1 MITLEDLKRIAWK
14 APDYSDLKE
23 KDFLKILDEIT
34 TLDELEGMANRKRFL
49 NAPQLQSWNDW
60 QREAIINR
68 KLELE
73 DERG

>member
-1 MITLEDLKRIAWK
+1 MITEADLKRLEWK
-14 APDYSDLKE
+14 APDYTDLKE
-23 KDFLKILDEIT
+23 KEFLQILKEIT
-34 TLDELEGMANRKRFL
+34 TLEELEGMANRKKHL
-49 NAPQLQSWNDW
+49 NASQLKSWNDW

>member
-1 MITLEDLKRIAWK
+1 MITEADLKRLEWK

-23 KDFLKILDEIT
+23 KEFLKILNEIT
-34 TLDELEGMANRKRFL
+34 TLGELESVANRKRHL
-49 NAPQLQSWNDW
+49 NAPQLKSWNDW
-60 QREAIINR
+60 QRQAIINR

>member
-1 MITLEDLKRIAWK
+1 MITEADLKRLEWK
-14 APDYSDLKE
+14 APDYTDLKE
-23 KDFLKILDEIT
+23 KEFLQILKEIT
-34 TLDELEGMANRKRFL
+34 TLEELESVANRKRHL

-60 QREAIINR
+60 QRAAIINR

>member
-1 MITLEDLKRIAWK
+1 MITVEDLNRIAWK

-34 TLDELEGMANRKRFL
+34 TLDELESVANRKRHL
-49 NAPQLQSWNDW
+49 NAPQLKSWNDW

>member
-1 MITLEDLKRIAWK
+1 MITEADLKRLEWK
-14 APDYSDLKE
+14 AKDYSDLKE
-23 KDFLKILDEIT
+23 KEFLKVLDEIT
-34 TLDELEGMANRKRFL
+34 TLDELEGIANRKKHL
-49 NAPQLQSWNDW
+49 KEHQLKSWNDW

>member
-1 MITLEDLKRIAWK
+1 MITEADLKRLEWR
-14 APDYSDLKE
+14 APDYTDLKE
-23 KDFLKILDEIT
+23 KNSSKFLKKIT
-34 TLDELEGMANRKRFL
+34 TLEELEGMANRKKHL
-49 NAPQLQSWNDW
+49 NTSQLKSWNDW

>member
-34 TLDELEGMANRKRFL
+34 TLDELESVANRKRHL
-49 NAPQLQSWNDW
+49 NAPQKNNRNDW
-60 QREAIINR
+60 KREAIINR

>member
-1 MITLEDLKRIAWK
+1 MITEADLKRLEWR
-14 APDYSDLKE
+14 APDYTDLKE
-23 KDFLKILDEIT
+23 KEFLQILKKIT
-34 TLDELEGMANRKRFL
+34 TLEELEGMANRKKHL
-49 NAPQLQSWNDW
+49 NTSQLKSWNDW